1 MYLDK
6 RKLDNHEQVM
16 LLDIKNHV
24 MSLQNIDD
32 EFIPVSEVCQ
42 KVRVPECKYNVMF
55 KKISSL
61 DIKGT
66 QNYKACSADIAVKQQ
81 LYRTRQACQINKKQF
96 NIGIPCCVGIR
107 VRQKNA
113 QRYVLLRRYFF
124 CGS

>member
-42 KVRVPECKYNVMF
+42 KVRVPECKYNAMLQQ
-55 KKISSL
+55 IGSL
-61 DIKGT
+61 DTKGT
-66 QNYKACSADIAVKQQ
+66 QNYEACSADIAVKQQ
-81 LYRTRQACQINKKQF
+81 LCTTAVYRTRPACK
-96 NIGIPCCVGIR
+96 
-107 VRQKNA
+107 
-113 QRYVLLRRYFF
+113 
-124 CGS
+124 